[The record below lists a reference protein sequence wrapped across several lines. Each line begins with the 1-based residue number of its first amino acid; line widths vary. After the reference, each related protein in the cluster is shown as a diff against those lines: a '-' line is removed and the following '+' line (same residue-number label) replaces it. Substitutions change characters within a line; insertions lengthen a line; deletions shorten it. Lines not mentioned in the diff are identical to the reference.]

1 MLSSGVETQPV
12 PLDSS
17 MSAVVQEIYSEL
29 PVSVSKELHADSEP
43 SVIPDVKPGASCS
56 LVSHSRALP
65 LELQRTHAE
74 SCGEETW
81 ETLDDGAE
89 PGQCGLVDST
99 AGGSVASGILDREEK
114 TKSMELK
121 VFRDQGDQVEIMR
134 DPCEG
139 AKEDPCQHST
149 AAEEKIIPSQ
159 EDLLMQSSKELLCA
173 DLPEDFLRSK
183 EGNVQIT
190 TETLLKST
198 EEVQGMKVNGTKTD
212 NNEGHKNGNV
222 SKDHS
227 AGCSKYLEEDKIMAS
242 GEISETSRL
251 VTQEP
256 LTFVDP
262 GLTEATPKEKDCEE
276 LKTCPS
282 WLSLLPGN
290 SAICKM
296 DSGKEELYKFNPV
309 CEAADNHPQIHGH
322 HHEKHSSV
330 PDGPIAKRNVV
341 AIEPLEEKSE
351 VSCFT
356 SDLSD
361 PKSRTLSFEK
371 CGLEGNCLLKGSAET
386 TENSCFDGNNQNKN
400 SASGEENEEQ
410 RWNPMSERGELFP
423 INATQPEKEI
433 GHHCSDGKKTADS
446 PKENIHDNY
455 CIQGSLHTES
465 YSSLM
470 PNSFTEATEVML
482 KKSDLKIALDIQD
495 NSTNAEDHK
504 DTVIN
509 MSHADGHSEKSNFSS
524 LMQDEEPEQI
534 TTIEPNLLREKIYSK
549 DSLISIQRVLEG
561 DTHLNEA
568 SCNDFLF
575 ERKSPVSLMPEDQI
589 NPINE
594 VLKPGKDTAQLPS
607 SPEFDY
613 RHGSEK
619 AIETSHENIPH
630 LDEQSI
636 ACEMDELSCT
646 DELVNKV
653 ESECVLNQQ
662 VSLNSPDHAK
672 LPTEFLQNINKEMPL
687 ATSKDTQPSHHLP
700 LEDGADVLANTQTI
714 PFKTKM
720 KDISPP
726 GDKTCG
732 ASSNSLTLN
741 IKPENLERKKE
752 MADSRTKD
760 LHSRLLSSKKEVAS
774 FPQVV
779 SVTECHNAQSQD
791 MSSCHCVGK
800 NVPEENMYS
809 ACAAFESS
817 KTSLRVDN
825 SLITKCENA
834 VQHSTNHSQG
844 TEDSVEGSSHNMSY
858 TSEESE
864 LDGTETKGI
873 LLGDEIRNEMT
884 AGTLNSGVSN
894 KTVFTTSHIKPSE
907 ERLEGMKQDISK
919 EIVFCKSNISDC
931 ATQELHQFVNI
942 PSPEIL
948 LDQFPTVTFSN
959 FKNMNKPVETLDQK
973 ADEVLDC
980 QRNQNRPDECRNE
993 DKPAKE
999 TLSGYQRET
1008 VTEPNRE
1015 VCHRQKVLLVISGS
1029 NNPQSC
1035 GRPKRSD
1042 LKGDCENISG
1052 CEESID
1058 GTVAT
1063 VNTDCSN
1070 KPTEGML
1077 DVKAASTLD
1086 SGARQGGLAFQETSR
1101 SPLSQRGGLSA
1112 AFIGTADQDSDFPDA
1127 ADSTVG
1133 SLEIKKSCEE
1143 KACRSLKDC
1152 EMENCPESC
1161 THQME
1166 SVSDHE
1172 PNTRILARVN
1182 VSLNYNRHEQQS
1194 KGASPRETQEMTEGS
1209 RLEINSESGKENTIE
1224 ISLKEWT
1231 SCKCQDEN
1239 SLSLGSLESVEIMP
1253 LCLSSRENSETNTN
1267 SEETDLKTLFKP
1279 KVNEMLCE
1287 NLKDCAVLPEMKGG
1301 LSRDMNNSDG
1311 EDSIYVS
1318 VEKNTCKACH
1328 PRENATYRH
1337 LPLTMETEPK
1347 VTGEET
1353 EEHQRG
1359 LLGHLTIGEESE
1371 EMIIR
1376 GDNASDN
1383 VSKISQTHFKCQ
1395 SMLGVAGKHQNQRVL
1410 DYSLQ
1415 KEEEH
1420 IHRKAHTISEQ
1431 CVSSNMLLDDTQNKN
1446 QPKVDKDDS
1455 TMMKEITLAKLA
1467 KGDIA
1472 AVIQKLENQKEENL
1486 CHPLKKDIESCTG
1499 PCLPGASRK
1508 AKDPNTVGC
1517 DQIRGAFAKKE
1528 ILPLKKQPHRT
1539 CKRVLCQEQVSVG
1552 RKISKIRSSA
1562 FLKTSSDPIPTKA
1575 HRLLSSSAVSAPTR
1589 LEPKTTPA
1597 RSLISHIPKQKAT
1610 PCHPLR
1616 SLNFRKPTKESALL
1630 NKLSILASKLAPAA
1644 KTTQKLRYRRCSSE
1658 LLPVAK
1664 TYKRLRYKR
1673 LLDGFSYNA
1682 LQLNPYLA
1690 ASGWDKKP
1698 NSKPLALYSLEA
1710 IKMSLIDLSNKMPS
1724 LLFGSEIFPVSFHVK
1739 SGSDCM
1745 TESSRTFPE
1754 HCAPARLAL
1763 GEASRCPSQ
1772 PPKWTFSFFLS
1783 QDCPGMAT
1791 FREDTGLHSQ
1801 VYTQAPPQSPAPL
1814 QDCGGT
1820 AIVQTRADC
1829 SVLGLHTLLALC
1841 SPGCYR
1847 IWTKK
1852 RSFSSHMPTM
1862 QRLFMTQFIQGLKG
1876 LRSPASIADKVFCSL
1891 PYSVGRVLSI
1901 WSQHGPSACSF
1912 EISALH
1918 STHSKRQPS
1927 LGTMSSHTMLP
1938 YVPLPGVEA
1947 TYNTSGSQMRLE
1959 PPFPALVP
1967 KSVLVTE
1974 SAVSKL
1980 LLSASEF
1987 QVPGF
1992 DELDGVTVAC
2002 PCPQSSP
2009 PEQKEAEPEKRPKKV
2024 SQIRIR
2030 KTIPRPDPNLTPM
2043 GLPRPK
2049 RLKKK
2054 EFSLEEIYTN
2064 KNYKSPPANRCLETI
2079 FEEPKERNGTL
2090 ISISQQKRKRVL
2102 EFQDFTVPRKR
2113 RARGKVKVAG
2123 SFTRAQK
2130 AALQSQEL
2138 DALLIQK
2145 LMELETF
2152 FAKEEEQ
2159 EQEQSSGC

>member
-29 PVSVSKELHADSEP
+29 PISVSKELHADSEP

-56 LVSHSRALP
+56 LVSQSRALP

-81 ETLDDGAE
+81 ETLDHGGE

-149 AAEEKIIPSQ
+149 AAEEKISPSQ

-190 TETLLKST
+190 TETLLKSI
-198 EEVQGMKVNGTKTD
+198 EEVQGMKVNGTKRN

-222 SKDHS
+222 SKGLS
-227 AGCSKYLEEDKIMAS
+227 AGCSEYPEVDKIMAS

-251 VTQEP
+251 VTLEP
-256 LTFVDP
+256 LTFADP

-276 LKTCPS
+276 LKTS

-290 SAICKM
+290 SAICKV
-296 DSGKEELYKFNPV
+296 DSGKEELCKFNLV

-322 HHEKHSSV
+322 HHEKQSSA
-330 PDGPIAKRNVV
+330 PDGPIARRNVV
-341 AIEPLEEKSE
+341 AIEPLEENSE

-356 SDLSD
+356 SDLSG
-361 PKSRTLSFEK
+361 PESRTFSLEK
-371 CGLEGNCLLKGSAET
+371 CGFEGDGLLKGSAET
-386 TENSCFDGNNQNKN
+386 TDNSCFDGDDQNKN
-400 SASGEENEEQ
+400 STSREENEEQ
-410 RWNPMSERGELFP
+410 CWNPRSERGELFP
-423 INATQPEKEI
+423 VNATQPEKEI
-433 GHHCSDGKKTADS
+433 GHHCSGGKKTVDS
-446 PKENIHDNY
+446 PKENIHNNY
-455 CIQGSLHTES
+455 CIQGSLHTERCG
-465 YSSLM
+465 SLM
-470 PNSFTEATEVML
+470 PNSFPEATEVMF

-495 NSTNAEDHK
+495 NSTNSEDHRE
-504 DTVIN
+504 TFVN
-509 MSHADGHSEKSNFSS
+509 MSHAGEHSEKSNFSS
-524 LMQDEEPEQI
+524 SKQVEEPEQI
-534 TTIEPNLLREKIYSK
+534 TTIEPNMLHEKIYCK
-549 DSLISIQRVLEG
+549 DSNSLVNIQRNLEG

-575 ERKSPVSLMPEDQI
+575 ERKSLVSLMPEDQI
-589 NPINE
+589 SPINE
-594 VLKPGKDTAQLPS
+594 VLKPSKDIVQLPP

-613 RHGSEK
+613 RPD
-619 AIETSHENIPH
+619 NIPH

-636 ACEMDELSCT
+636 ACEMNKLSCT
-646 DELVNKV
+646 DELVVNKV

-662 VSLNSPDHAK
+662 VSLNSPDHTK
-672 LPTEFLQNINKEMPL
+672 LPTDFLQNINKEMPL
-687 ATSKDTQPSHHLP
+687 AKSKDAQQSHHPP

-714 PFKTKM
+714 PIKRKM

-726 GDKTCG
+726 GNKTCG

-779 SVTECHNAQSQD
+779 SVTERHNAQSQD

-800 NVPEENMYS
+800 NAPEENMHS
-809 ACAAFESS
+809 VCAAFESS
-817 KTSLRVDN
+817 RISLKVDN

-844 TEDSVEGSSHNMSY
+844 TEDSVEGSSHKVSY
-858 TSEESE
+858 TSEASE
-864 LDGTETKGI
+864 PDGRKTKGS
-873 LLGDEIRNEMT
+873 LPGDEIRNEMT

-894 KTVFTTSHIKPSE
+894 KTVLTTSHITPSE
-907 ERLEGMKQDISK
+907 EKLEGMKQDISK
-919 EIVFCKSNISDC
+919 ETVFCKYNISDC
-931 ATQELHQFVNI
+931 ATQELHQSVNI

-948 LDQFPTVTFSN
+948 LDQSPTVTFSN
-959 FKNMNKPVETLDQK
+959 LRNMNKAVETLDQ
-973 ADEVLDC
+973 ANEVLDC
-980 QRNQNRPDECRNE
+980 QSNQNRPDKCRNE

-999 TLSGYQRET
+999 TLGGDQRET

-1015 VCHRQKVLLVISGS
+1015 VRHHQKDLLVISGS

-1035 GRPKRSD
+1035 GRPKKDD

-1052 CEESID
+1052 CEESTD
-1058 GTVAT
+1058 GMVAT
-1063 VNTDCSN
+1063 INTDGSN
-1070 KPTEGML
+1070 KPTEGMP
-1077 DVKAASTLD
+1077 DMKATSTLD
-1086 SGARQGGLAFQETSR
+1086 SGRRQGGLAFKETSR
-1101 SPLSQRGGLSA
+1101 STLSQRGELNA
-1112 AFIGTADQDSDFPDA
+1112 AFVGMTDQDSDFPDA

-1133 SLEIKKSCEE
+1133 SLEIKKSYEE

-1161 THQME
+1161 AQEIE

-1172 PNTRILARVN
+1172 PNTRILDRVN
-1182 VSLNYNRHEQQS
+1182 VSLNYNLHEQQS
-1194 KGASPRETQEMTEGS
+1194 KGASLRETQEMTEGS
-1209 RLEINSESGKENTIE
+1209 RLEIYSEFCKENITE
-1224 ISLKEWT
+1224 ISLKEPT
-1231 SCKCQDEN
+1231 SSRCQDEN
-1239 SLSLGSLESVEIMP
+1239 PFSLGSLESVEIMP
-1253 LCLSSRENSETNTN
+1253 LCLSSQENSETNIN
-1267 SEETDLKTLFKP
+1267 SEETDLKTVFKP
-1279 KVNEMLCE
+1279 RFDEMLCE
-1287 NLKDCAVLPEMKGG
+1287 NVKDCTVLPEMKEGI
-1301 LSRDMNNSDG
+1301 SRDINNSGG
-1311 EDSIYVS
+1311 EGSIYVS
-1318 VEKNTCKACH
+1318 VEKNACKACH
-1328 PRENATYRH
+1328 PCENATYRH
-1337 LPLTMETEPK
+1337 LPLTMEMVPK

-1359 LLGHLTIGEESE
+1359 PLGHLTVGEESE

-1395 SMLGVAGKHQNQRVL
+1395 RMLGVARKHQNQRVL
-1410 DYSLQ
+1410 DCMLQ
-1415 KEEEH
+1415 KEEEY

-1446 QPKVDKDDS
+1446 QPKVDDRDDS

-1467 KGDIA
+1467 KGDVA

-1499 PCLPGASRK
+1499 PCLPGAPRK
-1508 AKDPNTVGC
+1508 AQDPNTAGC
-1517 DQIRGAFAKKE
+1517 DQIHGAFAKKKV
-1528 ILPLKKQPHRT
+1528 LLLKKQPHRT
-1539 CKRVLCQEQVSVG
+1539 CKKVLCQEQVSVG

-1562 FLKTSSDPIPTKA
+1562 FLKSSSDPIPTKV
-1575 HRLLSSSAVSAPTR
+1575 HRLLSSSAVSASTR
-1589 LEPKTTPA
+1589 LEPKTPPA

-1630 NKLSILASKLAPAA
+1630 NKLSILASKLAPAT

-1658 LLPVAK
+1658 LLPMAK

-1673 LLDGFSYNA
+1673 LLDGFSYNT

-1690 ASGWDKKP
+1690 ASGWDKRP

-1710 IKMSLIDLSNKMPS
+1710 IKMSFIDLSNKMPS
-1724 LLFGSEIFPVSFHVK
+1724 LPFGSEIFPVSFHAK

-1763 GEASRCPSQ
+1763 GEAPQCPSQ

-1783 QDCPGMAT
+1783 HGCPGMAT
-1791 FREDTGLHSQ
+1791 FRKDTGLHSQ
-1801 VYTQAPPQSPAPL
+1801 AHTQAPPQPPASL
-1814 QDCGGT
+1814 QDYGGT

-1862 QRLFMTQFIQGLKG
+1862 QRLFMTQFIQSLKG
-1876 LRSPASIADKVFCSL
+1876 LRSPASIADKIFCSL

-1918 STHSKRQPS
+1918 STHSKRQPT

-1947 TYNTSGSQMRLE
+1947 AYNTSGSQMRLE

-1967 KSVLVTE
+1967 KSVLVAE

-2159 EQEQSSGC
+2159 EQSSGC

>member
-1 MLSSGVETQPV
+1 
-12 PLDSS
+12 
-17 MSAVVQEIYSEL
+17 
-29 PVSVSKELHADSEP
+29 
-43 SVIPDVKPGASCS
+43 
-56 LVSHSRALP
+56 
-65 LELQRTHAE
+65 
-74 SCGEETW
+74 
-81 ETLDDGAE
+81 
-89 PGQCGLVDST
+89 
-99 AGGSVASGILDREEK
+99 
-114 TKSMELK
+114 
-121 VFRDQGDQVEIMR
+121 
-134 DPCEG
+134 
-139 AKEDPCQHST
+139 
-149 AAEEKIIPSQ
+149 
-159 EDLLMQSSKELLCA
+159 MQSSKELLCA

-190 TETLLKST
+190 TETLLKSI

-222 SKDHS
+222 SKGLS
-227 AGCSKYLEEDKIMAS
+227 AGCSEYPEVDKIMAS
-242 GEISETSRL
+242 GEVSETSRL
-251 VTQEP
+251 VTVEP

-262 GLTEATPKEKDCEE
+262 GLTEATPKERDCEE

-290 SAICKM
+290 SAICKV
-296 DSGKEELYKFNPV
+296 DGGKEELCKFNFV

-322 HHEKHSSV
+322 HHEKHSSA
-330 PDGPIAKRNVV
+330 PDGPIARRNVV
-341 AIEPLEEKSE
+341 AIEPLEENSE
-351 VSCFT
+351 VSRFP
-356 SDLSD
+356 SDLSG
-361 PKSRTLSFEK
+361 PESRTLSLEK
-371 CGLEGNCLLKGSAET
+371 CGFEGDGLLKGSAET
-386 TENSCFDGNNQNKN
+386 TDNSCFDGDDQNKN
-400 SASGEENEEQ
+400 SASREENEEQ
-410 RWNPMSERGELFP
+410 RWNPRSERGELFP

-433 GHHCSDGKKTADS
+433 GPPCSGGEKTVDS
-446 PKENIHDNY
+446 PKENIHNNY

-465 YSSLM
+465 CGSLM
-470 PNSFTEATEVML
+470 PNSFTDATGIML

-495 NSTNAEDHK
+495 NLTNSEDHRE
-504 DTVIN
+504 TFVN
-509 MSHADGHSEKSNFSS
+509 MSRAGGHAEKSNFSS
-524 LMQDEEPEQI
+524 LMQVEEPEQI
-534 TTIEPNLLREKIYSK
+534 TTMEPNMLHEKIYSK
-549 DSLISIQRVLEG
+549 DCNSLVSIQRNPEG

-575 ERKSPVSLMPEDQI
+575 ERKSLVRLMPEDQI
-589 NPINE
+589 SPINE
-594 VLKPGKDTAQLPS
+594 ISKPSKDTAQLPP
-607 SPEFDY
+607 SPESDH
-613 RHGSEK
+613 RSGSEK
-619 AIETSHENIPH
+619 AIETSHDNIPH

-636 ACEMDELSCT
+636 ACEMNELSCT
-646 DELVNKV
+646 DELVVNKV

-662 VSLNSPDHAK
+662 VSLNSPDHTK
-672 LPTEFLQNINKEMPL
+672 LPTDFLQNINKEMPL
-687 ATSKDTQPSHHLP
+687 ATSKDTQPSHHPP
-700 LEDGADVLANTQTI
+700 LEDGADVLDNTQTI
-714 PFKTKM
+714 PIKTKM

-726 GDKTCG
+726 GGKTCG

-760 LHSRLLSSKKEVAS
+760 LHSRLLPSKKEVAS

-800 NVPEENMYS
+800 NAPEENMYS

-817 KTSLRVDN
+817 KISLRVDN

-834 VQHSTNHSQG
+834 VQHSTNHCQG
-844 TEDSVEGSSHNMSY
+844 TEDSVEGSSHKVSY

-864 LDGTETKGI
+864 LDGRETKGNFP
-873 LLGDEIRNEMT
+873 GGEIRNEMT

-894 KTVFTTSHIKPSE
+894 KTIFTTNRIKPSE
-907 ERLEGMKQDISK
+907 ERLEGMKQGKSK
-919 EIVFCKSNISDC
+919 ETVFCKHNISDC
-931 ATQELHQFVNI
+931 ATQELHQSANI

-948 LDQFPTVTFSN
+948 LDQSPTVTFSN
-959 FKNMNKPVETLDQK
+959 FKNMNKAVETLDQK

-980 QRNQNRPDECRNE
+980 QSNQNRPDECRHE

-999 TLSGYQRET
+999 TLGGDQRET

-1015 VCHRQKVLLVISGS
+1015 VRHHQKHLLVISGS

-1035 GRPKRSD
+1035 GRPKKGD
-1042 LKGDCENISG
+1042 LKGDCKNISG
-1052 CEESID
+1052 CEESTD
-1058 GTVAT
+1058 GVVAT

-1077 DVKAASTLD
+1077 DVKATSTLD
-1086 SGARQGGLAFQETSR
+1086 SGARQGGLAFQETAR
-1101 SPLSQRGGLSA
+1101 STLFQRGELNT
-1112 AFIGTADQDSDFPDA
+1112 AFIETTDQDSDFPDA

-1133 SLEIKKSCEE
+1133 SLETKKSYEE

-1161 THQME
+1161 AHEME

-1172 PNTRILARVN
+1172 PNARILDRVN
-1182 VSLNYNRHEQQS
+1182 VSLNYNLHEQQS
-1194 KGASPRETQEMTEGS
+1194 KGASLRETQEMTEGS
-1209 RLEINSESGKENTIE
+1209 RLERNSELGKENTTE
-1224 ISLKEWT
+1224 ISLKEST
-1231 SCKCQDEN
+1231 SSRCQDEN
-1239 SLSLGSLESVEIMP
+1239 SPSLGSLESVEIMP
-1253 LCLSSRENSETNTN
+1253 LCVYSQENSETNIN

-1279 KVNEMLCE
+1279 KVDEMRCE
-1287 NLKDCAVLPEMKGG
+1287 NVKDSTVQPEMKEGI
-1301 LSRDMNNSDG
+1301 SRDMKNSGG
-1311 EDSIYVS
+1311 EGSICVS
-1318 VEKNTCKACH
+1318 VEKNACKAYH

-1353 EEHQRG
+1353 EEHQG
-1359 LLGHLTIGEESE
+1359 GPLGHLTVGEESE

-1376 GDNASDN
+1376 EDNASDN

-1395 SMLGVAGKHQNQRVL
+1395 RMLGDAGKRQNHRVL
-1410 DYSLQ
+1410 DYMLQ
-1415 KEEEH
+1415 KEEEY
-1420 IHRKAHTISEQ
+1420 IHRKTHTMLEQ
-1431 CVSSNMLLDDTQNKN
+1431 CVSSNILDDTQNKN
-1446 QPKVDKDDS
+1446 QPKVDKEDS
-1455 TMMKEITLAKLA
+1455 TTMKEITLAKLA
-1467 KGDIA
+1467 KEDIA

-1499 PCLPGASRK
+1499 PCLPGAPRK
-1508 AKDPNTVGC
+1508 AQDPNTAAGC
-1517 DQIRGAFAKKE
+1517 DQIHGAFAKKE
-1528 ILPLKKQPHRT
+1528 ILPLKKQLHRK
-1539 CKRVLCQEQVSVG
+1539 CKKILCQEQVSVG

-1562 FLKTSSDPIPTKA
+1562 FLKNSSDPVPTKA

-1589 LEPKTTPA
+1589 LEPKTPPA

-1658 LLPVAK
+1658 LLPVAN

-1673 LLDGFSYNA
+1673 LLDGFSYNT

-1690 ASGWDKKP
+1690 ASGWDKRP

-1710 IKMSLIDLSNKMPS
+1710 IKMSFIDLSNKMPS
-1724 LLFGSEIFPVSFHVK
+1724 LLFGSEIFPVSFHAK

-1763 GEASRCPSQ
+1763 GESPQCPSQ

-1783 QDCPGMAT
+1783 HGCPGMAT
-1791 FREDTGLHSQ
+1791 FREDAGLHSQ
-1801 VYTQAPPQSPAPL
+1801 AHTQAPPQPPAPL
-1814 QDCGGT
+1814 QDYGGT

-1901 WSQHGPSACSF
+1901 WSQHGPSTCSF

-1918 STHSKRQPS
+1918 STHGKQQPS
-1927 LGTMSSHTMLP
+1927 LGTMSSRTMLP

-2159 EQEQSSGC
+2159 EQSSGC